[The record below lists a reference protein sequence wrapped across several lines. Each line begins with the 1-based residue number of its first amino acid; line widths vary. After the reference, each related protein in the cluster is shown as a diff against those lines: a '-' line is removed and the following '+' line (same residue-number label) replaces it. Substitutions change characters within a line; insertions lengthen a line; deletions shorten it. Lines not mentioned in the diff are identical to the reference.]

1 MKKVIIKFNIM
12 LPADERL
19 VLEAK
24 FRRDYENGLL
34 IVPEYCSVCVVGD
47 ELEDL
52 AAEPGFFGGD
62 GL

>member
-1 MKKVIIKFNIM
+1 M

-34 IVPEYCSVCVVGD
+34 IVPEYCSVCVVSD
-47 ELEDL
+47 EIEEL
-52 AAEPGFFGGD
+52 AEEPGILKGD
-62 GL
+62 DE